1 MRASRRVGWL
11 GAVALAL
18 AGCAADKNG
27 LGLADA
33 RQHFTPAEKLPQVQ
47 AARSMSA
54 ERLVATYPEP
64 PRAELGYTPSQ
75 GEHFACL
82 QRSPLKL
89 DPEEQ
94 RIFDHQGL
102 VLSHQLAPRPFA
114 MLYLE
119 AFHADLPVFISADAI
134 MHAWHRAYD
143 ELLVQTERT
152 AFAPLVGELLS
163 GMRKRLVTA
172 RAKPAVRAAL
182 DDYLTVAHSLLLD
195 KPLLPNAGG
204 SAQKVASAFAS
215 AHSARGNS
223 LELFGKKRHTDLT
236 QFKPRGHYESH
247 KDLIPYFR
255 AMIWLGRMDFR
266 VFQTLPTGAQQFQ
279 RDELEAAL
287 LMRDLMDN
295 RAMALWSAVDQGLA
309 AFIGMHDNATP
320 KDVDALLSSLKAR
333 SLRDTERLSDSQ
345 LQDGLR
351 KVGFGSQR
359 ILSDWMGKLPG
370 VPALANNSAFALFGQ
385 RYTLDGHALHSFVE
399 DRVPGRKLPSALDV
413 GFSVLRNNTA
423 LGLMG
428 SAPQEST
435 LGGALAAMRTF
446 VDSQKEDYWKS
457 SFYTLWLAALRG
469 MAPADGGGLPKSART
484 DAWQRRTLLTQLG
497 SWSELRHDT
506 VLYAKQSYTTYILC
520 NFPDAYV
527 DPYPEVYRRLTQS
540 SELGLALAGRLESA
554 SGKKLDAVR
563 SYFTEA
569 KQTFSKLEQMARRQL
584 QGKRLT
590 TEQLA
595 WVNQMI
601 VAQPRKGGG
610 GGCGGDNGVTYS
622 GWYRQ
627 LFYTADIEDAD
638 VSIAD
643 VHTAEEGILHVGK
656 RFPLKAVVSIDDG
669 SGPRVFTGAV
679 YSFHQVISRDRVSDS
694 EWEAQEEPT
703 DEPWLAPI
711 LAHARLG
718 DDAATEP

>member
-1 MRASRRVGWL
+1 MRSRRVG
-11 GAVALAL
+11 LAGVVL
-18 AGCAADKNG
+18 LVIAGCAADKNG
-27 LGLADA
+27 LSLPDG
-33 RQHFTPAEKLPQVQ
+33 RQHFTPPEKLPQVR
-47 AARSMSA
+47 ATRGMSA
-54 ERLVATYPEP
+54 GKPETASP
-64 PRAELGYTPSQ
+64 ELPRSELGYTPSQ

-82 QRSPLKL
+82 QRSLLKL
-89 DPEEQ
+89 DPQQQ
-94 RIFDHQGL
+94 RIFDQQGL
-102 VLSHQLAPRPFA
+102 VLSHQQAGRPFA
-114 MLYLE
+114 MFYLQ

-134 MHAWHRAYD
+134 LHAWHRAYD
-143 ELLVQTERT
+143 ELLVQTERA

-172 RAKPAVRAAL
+172 HAKPGVRAAL
-182 DDYLTVAHSLLLD
+182 DDYLTTAHSLLLD
-195 KPLLPNAGG
+195 KPLVPTAGG
-204 SAQKVASAFAS
+204 SAERVARTFE
-215 AHSARGNS
+215 SARSAQGNS
-223 LELFGKKRHTDLT
+223 LELFGRWRTTDVT

-266 VFQTLPTGAQQFQ
+266 VLQTLPTGAQEFQ
-279 RDELEAAL
+279 RDEFEATL
-287 LMRDLMDN
+287 LARELMDS

-309 AFIGMHDNATP
+309 AFVGVHDNATP
-320 KDVDALLSSLKAR
+320 KDVDALLGVLKAR
-333 SLRDTERLSDSQ
+333 SVRDTERMSDSQ
-345 LQDGLR
+345 LRDAVQKL
-351 KVGFGSQR
+351 GFGSQR

-370 VPALANNSAFALFGQ
+370 VPAVPNNSAFALFGQ

-399 DRVPGRKLPSALDV
+399 DRVPERKLPNALDV

-428 SAPQEST
+428 PAAKEPT
-435 LGGALAAMRTF
+435 LGGALAAMRSL
-446 VDSQKEDYWKS
+446 VDGQSEAYWTS

-469 MAPADGGGLPKSART
+469 MAPDDGAGLPKSART

-506 VLYAKQSYTTYILC
+506 VLYAKQSYTSFILC

-527 DPYPEVYRRLTQS
+527 DPYPEVYRRLAQS
-540 SELGLALAGRLESA
+540 SDLGLALARRLESM
-554 SGKKLDAVR
+554 SGKKLDAIR
-563 SYFTEA
+563 SYFTQA
-569 KQTFSKLEQMARRQL
+569 KQTFLKLEQMARRQL

-590 TEQLA
+590 AEQLD
-595 WVNQMI
+595 WVNHMI

-610 GGCGGDNGVTYS
+610 GGCGGGGGGGVTYS

-643 VHTAEEGILHVGK
+643 VHTAKEGILHVGK
-656 RFPLKAVVSIDDG
+656 RFPLQAVISIDDG

-679 YSFHQVISRDRVSDS
+679 YSFYQAVRNDRLTDS
-694 EWEAQEEPT
+694 EWEAEDEPR

-711 LAHARLG
+711 LANARV
-718 DDAATEP
+718 DTDAAQP

>member
-1 MRASRRVGWL
+1 MRVSRRVGL
-11 GAVALAL
+11 IGMVVLVI

-27 LGLADA
+27 PGLADA
-33 RQHFTPAEKLPQVQ
+33 RQHFTPPEKIPQVQ

-54 ERLVATYPEP
+54 EQLMSTYPEL

-75 GEHFACL
+75 AEHFACL
-82 QRSPLKL
+82 QRSTFKL
-89 DPEEQ
+89 DPQEQ
-94 RIFDHQGL
+94 RLFDQQGL
-102 VLSHQLAPRPFA
+102 VLSHQRARRPFA
-114 MLYLE
+114 MFYLE

-134 MHAWHRAYD
+134 LHAWHRAYD

-195 KPLLPNAGG
+195 KPLAPTAGG
-204 SAQKVASAFAS
+204 SAEQVAQAFEKARSAQGDTF
-215 AHSARGNS
+215 
-223 LELFGKKRHTDLT
+223 ELFGKRRETDLT
-236 QFKPRGHYESH
+236 QFKPRGHYEAH

-266 VFQTLPTGAQQFQ
+266 VLQTLPSGAQQFQ

-287 LMRDLMDN
+287 LARELMGD
-295 RAMALWSAVDQGLA
+295 RAMAMWSAVDQGLA

-320 KDVDALLSSLKAR
+320 TDVDALLSTLKAR
-333 SLRDTERLSDSQ
+333 SLRDTERLSDAQ
-345 LQDGLR
+345 LRGALQ
-351 KVGFGSQR
+351 KVGFGRQR
-359 ILSDWMGKLPG
+359 ILSDWMGKYAGAPPLP
-370 VPALANNSAFALFGQ
+370 NNSAFALFGQ

-399 DRVPGRKLPSALDV
+399 DRVPDRKLPNALDV
-413 GFSVLRNNTA
+413 GFSVLRNNAA

-428 SAPQEST
+428 PAVQEST
-435 LGGALAAMRTF
+435 LGGALASMRTL

-469 MAPADGGGLPKSART
+469 MAPEDSAGLPKSART

-527 DPYPEVYRRLTQS
+527 DPYPEVYRRLAQS
-540 SELGLALAGRLESA
+540 SDLGLTLARRLESA
-554 SGKKLDAVR
+554 SGQKLDAIR
-563 SYFTEA
+563 SYFTGA
-569 KQTFSKLEQMARRQL
+569 KQTFLMLEQMAQRQL
-584 QGKRLT
+584 EGKRLT
-590 TEQLA
+590 AKQLD
-595 WVNQMI
+595 WVNHMI

-610 GGCGGDNGVTYS
+610 GGCGGGDSVTYS

-627 LFYTADIEDAD
+627 LFHTADVEDAD

-643 VHTAEEGILHVGK
+643 VHTAKEGVLHVGK
-656 RFPLKAVVSIDDG
+656 RFPLQAVISIDDG

-679 YSFHQVISRDRVSDS
+679 YSFHQVVSADRLTDS
-694 EWEAQEEPT
+694 EWEAKDEPN

-711 LAHARLG
+711 PAYARAG
-718 DDAATEP
+718 DAAEP